1 MKAFDV
7 IEGTLRVVLN
17 LLFIIFGG
25 FIIAIEYFLG
35 GLVLCATIIGIPF
48 GFQCF
53 KLGVA
58 VLAPFGKEIDS
69 IDQPIGMG
77 CLATICNIVWIFTF
91 GIVLALSHLLAGLIL
106 CITIIGIPLGSQHF
120 KLMSLAFAPFGRELV
135 KSY

>member
-1 MKAFDV
+1 MKTFNV
-7 IEGTLRVVLN
+7 IEGTLRVLLN
-17 LLFIIFGG
+17 LLFLIFGG

-35 GLVLCATIIGIPF
+35 GLLLCATIIGIPF

-69 IDQPIGMG
+69 IDQSIGMG

-91 GIVLALSHLLAGLIL
+91 GIALALSHLLCGLIL
-106 CITIIGIPLGSQHF
+106 CITIVGIPLGSQHF
-120 KLMSLAFAPFGRELV
+120 KLMSLAFAPFGKELV
-135 KSY
+135 KS